1 VKHLIQIQ
9 KKLEK
14 KLPELLEQ
22 WRKKYRLA
30 EISPLLDFSLQD
42 FVLRPGKR
50 LRPVLMVM
58 GYAGYG
64 GKAVPGLYQAAL
76 SFELLHDFM
85 LVHDDIVDKSK
96 MRRGCPALH
105 ILIRKFLPKGKN
117 RVTGQDLA
125 LIAGDVLYAAAIET
139 FLSIKVPVRRKEKAL
154 KRFVAAALLTGA
166 GQFSEM
172 ELGTRKI
179 NQVNEKQILR
189 IYDLKTALY
198 SFVTPLAVGAILAG
212 ASEKE
217 VSYLSRAGF
226 YFGRAFQIHDDILG
240 LFGKQSHTGKPVVT
254 DLQEEKKT
262 LLIWYAFQKGDRKQQ
277 NLILQV
283 LGKEKVT
290 VDDLYQIQKVVKE
303 TGSLKSA
310 ERRIRILSDRAEL
323 WLKRS
328 GIKPAFREE
337 LVSYIGSIL

>member
-1 VKHLIQIQ
+1 MQIQ
-9 KKLEK
+9 KRLEK
-14 KLPELLEQ
+14 QLPVLLEQ
-22 WRKKYRLA
+22 LRRKYQLR
-30 EISPLLDFSLQD
+30 EISLLLDSSLQD

-58 GYAGYG
+58 GYSGYG
-64 GKAVPGLYQAAL
+64 GKAVSGLYQTAL

-85 LVHDDIVDKSK
+85 LVHDDIVDKST

-105 ILIRKFLPKGKN
+105 VLMQKFLPAGKN

-154 KRFVAAALLTGA
+154 KKFLATALLTGA

-212 ASEKE
+212 ASARE
-217 VSYLSRAGF
+217 VSCLSRAGL

-240 LFGKQSHTGKPVVT
+240 LFGKQSQTGKPVVT

-262 LLIWYAFQKGDRKQQ
+262 LLIWYAFQKGDKKQQ
-277 NLILQV
+277 DLILQV

-290 VDDLYQIQKVVKE
+290 LNDLYQIQQVVKE

-310 ERRIRILSDRAEL
+310 ERRIKILSGRGKR

-328 GIKPAFREE
+328 GIKPAFCEE
-337 LVSYIGSIL
+337 LISYIGSILEKG